1 VINKPLKQQIMIDEI
16 FNVCMYF
23 LYDVADFLG
32 TSYEAVNVWFF
43 CVIEPIVFILML
55 VRIMQLKSLKASS

>member
-1 VINKPLKQQIMIDEI
+1 MIDEI

>member
-1 VINKPLKQQIMIDEI
+1 MIDEI
-16 FNVCMYF
+16 FNICMYF

-43 CVIEPIVFILML
+43 CVIEPIVFILMVL
-55 VRIMQLKSLKASS
+55 RIINLKSLKGST